1 MGSLK
6 RGRPLLLGKVLD
18 KKVKHFLLQ
27 LRKKS
32 GVVNTVVAVATAKA
46 LIAGSR
52 DHFKFIDL
60 ESTTWAKRLFKQ
72 MGFCKVLQKHKF
84 QNWLNEKQNYF

>member
-1 MGSLK
+1 MASLK
-6 RGRPLLLGKVLD
+6 RGRPLLLGLVLD
-18 KKVKHFLLQ
+18 EKVKHFLLQ
-27 LRKKS
+27 LWKKS

-60 ESTTWAKRLFKQ
+60 ESTPWVKRVYLSEWDFAKPFKTR
-72 MGFCKVLQKHKF
+72 
-84 QNWLNEKQNYF
+84 NSRIS

>member
-1 MGSLK
+1 MASLK
-6 RGRPLLLGKVLD
+6 RGRPLLLGLVLD
-18 KKVKHFLLQ
+18 EKVKHFLLQ

-60 ESTTWAKRLFKQ
+60 ESTPWVKRVYLSKWDFAKPFKTR
-72 MGFCKVLQKHKF
+72 
-84 QNWLNEKQNYF
+84 NSRIS